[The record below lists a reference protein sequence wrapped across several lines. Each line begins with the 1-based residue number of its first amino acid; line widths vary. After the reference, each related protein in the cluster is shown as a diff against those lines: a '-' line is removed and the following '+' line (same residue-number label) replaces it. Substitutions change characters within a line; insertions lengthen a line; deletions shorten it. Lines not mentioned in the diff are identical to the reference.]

1 MFLSSLLTPD
11 HVFPTYADVTPE
23 FCRANG
29 IRALLC
35 DIDNTL
41 VTYDDPEPT
50 PELYEWF
57 DLMRE
62 AGIGIA
68 FVSNN
73 HADRVE
79 LFNSKLGYP
88 AYPDA
93 GKPSAKRYFEAI
105 DALGVRREEA
115 AVLGD
120 QLLTDAAAAHRFG
133 VKALIVPPIKDK
145 RTLFFRAKRLI
156 EIPYMKRYERLRTQ
170 Q

>member
-1 MFLSSLLTPD
+1 MILEKLLMPD
-11 HVFPTYADVTPE
+11 YLFDGYAQVTPE
-23 FCRANG
+23 FCRSRG

-57 DLMRE
+57 TEME
-62 AGIGIA
+62 QAGVLIA

-73 HADRVE
+73 HADRVKR
-79 LFNSKLGYP
+79 FNERLGYV
-88 AYPDA
+88 AYADA
-93 GKPSAKRYFEAI
+93 GKPSAKRYSDAVR
-105 DALGVRREEA
+105 ALGVEREEA

-145 RTLFFRAKRLI
+145 TTPFFKVKRFIERPYMHRAAKRLK
-156 EIPYMKRYERLRTQ
+156 EV
-170 Q
+170 

>member
-1 MFLSSLLTPD
+1 MIFGKLLMPD
-11 HVFPTYADVTPE
+11 YIFGSYAEVTPE
-23 FCRANG
+23 FCRERG

-50 PELYEWF
+50 PELDEWF
-57 DLMRE
+57 SLMRE

-79 LFNSKLGYP
+79 RFNAKLGYP

-93 GKPSAKRYFEAI
+93 GKPSAKFYAEAVA
-105 DALGVRREEA
+105 ALGVRREEA

-133 VKALIVPPIKDK
+133 IPALIVPPIKDK
-145 RTLFFRAKRLI
+145 TTPFFKAKRLI
-156 EIPYMKRYERLRTQ
+156 ERPYMRRAEKTRR
-170 Q
+170 